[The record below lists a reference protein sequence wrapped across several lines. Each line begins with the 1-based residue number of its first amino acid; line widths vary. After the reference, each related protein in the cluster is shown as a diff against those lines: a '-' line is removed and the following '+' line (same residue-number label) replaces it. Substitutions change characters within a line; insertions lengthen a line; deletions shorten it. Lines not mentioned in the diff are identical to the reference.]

1 MSFQDKARK
10 LVEQQ
15 ARSTDQFFLEQNR
28 RLSASGEFRT
38 VSVAEINSLGVEIT
52 YSHAVQ
58 ESIVVEPILVDNS
71 GPSIVSRTYESVP
84 AKRPALE
91 PTPSS
96 PLDLTIGE
104 IERMPPDE
112 RAVTLRRILA
122 VDGARERMSPV
133 PGRTLTQALIA
144 ELDFQ
149 RAMIREA
156 ERVVREGNASR
167 VGKSVAK
174 RANKQGAHKLRSGG
188 KANFRRSRVINI
200 DVTIANPWRGID
212 ETTATS
218 RQRARRELGAL
229 EFNAMV
235 FEK

>member
-1 MSFQDKARK
+1 MSFQAKARK

-15 ARSTDQFFLEQNR
+15 ARSADRFFLEQNR

-38 VSVAEINSLGVEIT
+38 VSAVETNSRGVEIT

-58 ESIVVEPILVDNS
+58 ESIVTDPVIHDNT
-71 GPSIVSRTYESVP
+71 GTSIIDRSYETVP
-84 AKRPALE
+84 KPRQVLE
-91 PTPSS
+91 PTPGS

-104 IERMPPDE
+104 IERMSSDE
-112 RAVTLRRILA
+112 RAVTLRRIMA
-122 VDGARERMSPV
+122 VDGARERMAPI

-149 RAMIREA
+149 RTMIREA
-156 ERVVREGNASR
+156 NRVVHEGKTSR
-167 VGKSVAK
+167 VGKGEAK

-188 KANFRRSRVINI
+188 KANFRRSPVINI
-200 DVTIANPWRGID
+200 DVTIANPWRGIN

-218 RQRARRELGAL
+218 RQRARRELGVL
-229 EFNAMV
+229 EFNAMS
-235 FEK
+235 EE